1 MKKEKFAKAQ
11 KMLEEIAKNE
21 LSIVN
26 LERKLRESED
36 VNIKIDSSMRGYI
49 NDIVSSTV
57 DIDFKQQI
65 FDSVVIVIKR
75 KITEIT
81 EDIDK
86 IQKKFAKL

>member
-36 VNIKIDSSMRGYI
+36 TFQSS
-49 NDIVSSTV
+49 DIS
-57 DIDFKQQI
+57 
-65 FDSVVIVIKR
+65 
-75 KITEIT
+75 
-81 EDIDK
+81 
-86 IQKKFAKL
+86 